1 MKTYGI
7 TDSPFGKLIL
17 AKTEDGLSLLKYVD
31 KSAELKAAHP
41 GPGYSQDDAWATAI
55 VNKWMSGKS
64 LGIKLKPFG
73 TSFQMNVW
81 NTLLKVPLGSTVSYG
96 ELAKQC
102 GHPTA
107 VRAVGSAVSRNPI
120 SIIIPCHRVLPKDG
134 KLGNYRSGSHRKK
147 LLLEWE
153 GASFRPNPV

>member
-41 GPGYSQDDAWATAI
+41 GPSYSQDNAWAKAV
-55 VNKWMSGKS
+55 VNKWISGKS
-64 LGIKLKPFG
+64 LGIKVKPYG
-73 TSFQMNVW
+73 TSFQIDVW
-81 NTLLKVPLGSTVSYG
+81 NALLKVPMGSTLSYG
-96 ELAKQC
+96 ELAVKC

-107 VRAVGSAVSRNPI
+107 VRAVASAVSRNPI
-120 SIIIPCHRVLPKDG
+120 SIIIPCHRILPKDG
-134 KLGNYRSGSHRKK
+134 RLGNYRSGSHRKK

-153 GASFRPNPV
+153 GVEIRPN

>member
-1 MKTYGI
+1 MKTFGI

-17 AKTEDGLSLLKYVD
+17 AKNEDGLCLLKYVD

-41 GPGYSQDDAWATAI
+41 GPSYSQDDAWATAI
-55 VNKWMSGKS
+55 VNKWINAKS
-64 LGIKLKPFG
+64 LDIKMSPSG
-73 TSFQMNVW
+73 TSFQIDVW
-81 NTLLKVPLGSTVSYG
+81 NTLLKVPLGTTVSYG

-107 VRAVGSAVSRNPI
+107 VRAVASAVSRNPI

-153 GASFRPNPV
+153 GAEFRPN